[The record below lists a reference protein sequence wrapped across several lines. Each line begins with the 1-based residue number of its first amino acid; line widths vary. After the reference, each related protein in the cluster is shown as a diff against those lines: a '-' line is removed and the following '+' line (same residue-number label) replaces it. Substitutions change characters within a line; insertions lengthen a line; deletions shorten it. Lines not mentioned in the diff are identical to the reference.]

1 MHCAG
6 AAMSLLNP
14 RYFEIR
20 FGWSQRL
27 RTLKER
33 SYWSLVTKEGQEIFG
48 SYVAADGLIYCRT
61 MDLLNCIANTVEKMS
76 VGEASE
82 RKNAFAEEGKEK
94 KKRYFRNVA
103 ATGRSCNVEPESS
116 VVPAVVTRTQ
126 ELMPVGEVSEP
137 KNTDAEAKGKWKRFL
152 KKRHYKKIAATAR
165 STNVIPKSSSVP
177 DVATR
182 TQETMPGGEAS
193 EQKTSP
199 QQQPV
204 GRTVRQHGPLSAGQ
218 SFSVIRYSRS

>member
-1 MHCAG
+1 
-6 AAMSLLNP
+6 MSLLNP

-27 RTLKER
+27 RTLKKG

-82 RKNAFAEEGKEK
+82 RKNAFAEGKEK

-103 ATGRSCNVEPESS
+103 A
-116 VVPAVVTRTQ
+116 
-126 ELMPVGEVSEP
+126 L
-137 KNTDAEAKGKWKRFL
+137 
-152 KKRHYKKIAATAR
+152 TAC
-165 STNVIPKSSSVP
+165 
-177 DVATR
+177 
-182 TQETMPGGEAS
+182 
-193 EQKTSP
+193 
-199 QQQPV
+199 
-204 GRTVRQHGPLSAGQ
+204 
-218 SFSVIRYSRS
+218 